1 MHRDMAYRS
10 LKQSIVLWPEAMF
23 RPFTIILGA
32 LLAGW
37 PALAVEVGADT
48 CTDAEKEIYIHS
60 IAQDVIAAW
69 KPPYKDRTIS
79 CRVLIKQ
86 NFRGEVLNVGI
97 ANCSDDPRIHKSAI
111 DAGYDASPIPLP
123 VNKACF
129 SRDIII
135 RIESRALDYN

>member
-10 LKQSIVLWPEAMF
+10 LKQSIVLSPEAMF
-23 RPFTIILGA
+23 RPFTIILSV

-37 PALAVEVGADT
+37 PALAVEVGDNCSDNERDT
-48 CTDAEKEIYIHS
+48 YILS
-60 IAQDVIAAW
+60 IAQDVTAAW

-123 VNKACF
+123 ANKACF